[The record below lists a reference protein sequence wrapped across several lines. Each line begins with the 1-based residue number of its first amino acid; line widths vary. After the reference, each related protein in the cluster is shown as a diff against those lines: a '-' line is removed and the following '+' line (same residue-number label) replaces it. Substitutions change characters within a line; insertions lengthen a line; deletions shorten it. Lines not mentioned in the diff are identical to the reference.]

1 MQPDTRR
8 GRRTTRLMP
17 CWRSALLVALGVSA
31 TACSGNGSDAGN
43 DNSSGA
49 SRAVEAETEGS
60 ATAPGTLYQRS
71 VVFVDVSTE
80 TTMFVPWD
88 FENLTEADGVRRTLR
103 GWLGRG
109 GKWSHFADEQWV
121 TPPTRTPWRILP
133 RGAVRMVMGLDDV
146 LREIYYQEGI
156 ADLSVQPG
164 DVIAEWSGQ
173 RGDTYRLLAG
183 SASLSGVEYAGLV
196 VDVYI
201 PRANASGQPSEWGLL
216 IGDGPLYLLLADL
229 DPTGPSRAWGL
240 QDSEEMSWPTV
251 TLAWGETRTFERARR
266 DIPVLWRFRSDDG
279 ELAGEVESVSAHLQA
294 IDAEGP
300 ILPVLGVYEVA
311 GWVTIGETRVAVKG
325 FLRHF
330 QR

>member
-1 MQPDTRR
+1 MQPEDRR

-17 CWRSALLVALGVSA
+17 YWRSALLVALGVSA
-31 TACSGNGSDAGN
+31 TACSENGSDAGN
-43 DNSSGA
+43 DDSSGA
-49 SRAVEAETEGS
+49 SGAVEAETEGS
-60 ATAPGTLYQRS
+60 GTAPGTLYQRS

-88 FENLTEADGVRRTLR
+88 FENLTEADGVRHNLR

-109 GKWSHFADEQWV
+109 GEWSPFADEQWV

-133 RGAVRMVMGLDDV
+133 RGAARMVMGLDDV
-146 LREIYYQEGI
+146 LLEIYYQEDFR
-156 ADLSVQPG
+156 DLSVLPG
-164 DVIAEWSGQ
+164 EVIADWSGQ

-183 SASLSGVEYAGLV
+183 TSRLSDVEYPGLV
-196 VDVYI
+196 IDAYT
-201 PRANASGQPSEWGLL
+201 PRARGSEQSSEWALL

-251 TLAWGETRTFERARR
+251 TLTWGETRSFERARR
-266 DIPVLWRFRSDDG
+266 DIPVLWQFRSDDG
-279 ELAGEVESVSAHLQA
+279 ELAGEVESVSSHLQA